1 MGVSGENIDQFE
13 TAEDVCG
20 GKESLGDQ
28 VRIIGIPVFSLEVR
42 QFVPPHFSLFLHL
55 KDNNK
60 ALTLCPAEP
69 GFNGF
74 LETL

>member
-1 MGVSGENIDQFE
+1 MGVGGENIDQFE

-28 VRIIGIPVFSLEVR
+28 VRIVGIPVFSLEVR

-55 KDNNK
+55 KDK
-60 ALTLCPAEP
+60 QQSIDICPAESA
-69 GFNGF
+69 FNRF